1 MLQRISSILTAPP
14 TITDE
19 DYKKMR
25 KLVGSLKGTRHKYEE
40 GLIQAR
46 NKKFFERI
54 KTLPGIYN
62 AREWEEQYKQ
72 QVSLT
77 MITANVWFRLNLISC
92 LRVVPHSYYHVF
104 FSSSIISCGS
114 KRNS

>member
-77 MITANVWFRLNLISC
+77 MITANVWFR
-92 LRVVPHSYYHVF
+92 
-104 FSSSIISCGS
+104 
-114 KRNS
+114 